1 MRNYRV
7 LVVDDET
14 SIVDVIKSYLELN
27 NYEVKCAYN
36 GNEALE
42 LYKKFNPDIMILD
55 LMLPDISGEQIC
67 KQVRLESRI
76 PIIILSAKTGEES
89 IINGLDIGAD
99 DYVIKP
105 FSPKEIV
112 ARVNAKLRRNSGEII
127 PLSNKITLNN
137 GTIII
142 DNLKHEIMKDN
153 KLIKLTPNEYKIF
166 MTLLS
171 YPNKTFKRDE
181 LIEVAFSNNY
191 EGFDRTID
199 YYIKNIRKKI
209 SNNIIVTVHGIGYK
223 IGGDRNEE

>member
-1 MRNYRV
+1 M
-7 LVVDDET
+7 VDDET